1 MSILAQLSTDTA
13 GSANS
18 MSDAQAIGLT
28 VVMAAVVLVVIA
40 SIWRIFQKAGEPG
53 WHAIVPFLNT
63 WTMIKVAGRPGW
75 WFFLYFVPCVNYVVA
90 FIVFFDVAKA
100 FGRSSIFGV
109 GTALFSPV
117 FLPILA
123 FGSSEHLATE
133 RRRDR
138 ELRAQSPHYTQPSY
152 AQPQGWNPSPSV
164 PPMVGTT
171 PNSNP
176 WPTPGAAGTAPLGRT
191 ASPPPIT
198 PMPELSSPPVSSASP
213 VPAAQPVSTAPAV
226 SPEPAVSPVPPEP
239 ATPPAPAPATPVAPV
254 AGWYEDPAGSG
265 RLRYW
270 DGAAW
275 TDHLH

>member
-1 MSILAQLSTDTA
+1 MSILAQLST
-13 GSANS
+13 GSAS
-18 MSDAQAIGLT
+18 SDLEMSPTALAILT
-28 VVMAAVVLVVIA
+28 VVSLAAWLILIA
-40 SIWRIFQKAGEPG
+40 SMWRVFTKAGQPG

-63 WTMIKVAGRPGW
+63 WTLIKVAGKPEW
-75 WFFLYFVPCVNYVVA
+75 WFFLFFVPCVNSIVA
-90 FIVFFDVAKA
+90 FVVLYDVAKA

-138 ELRAQSPHYTQPSY
+138 DLRAQSPHYAQPTY

-198 PMPELSSPPVSSASP
+198 PMPELSSPPVPSAPP
-213 VPAAQPVSTAPAV
+213 VTPAPPVSAAPPVSTGPAV
-226 SPEPAVSPVPPEP
+226 SPEPLEPP
-239 ATPPAPAPATPVAPV
+239 APPAPAPATPVAPV

-270 DGAAW
+270 NGAAW
-275 TDHLH
+275 TEHLH